1 MATEA
6 LPCTKAL
13 GKGTEGTVQAKYMF
27 LQLKKQSHPFSSQ
40 QKVP

>member
-13 GKGTEGTVQAKYMF
+13 GKGIERTIYQFDNYANLITHNKNKF
-27 LQLKKQSHPFSSQ
+27 LYKH
-40 QKVP
+40 